1 MTAVAAPFTARSYF
15 RHVLLHNAGC
25 SARLV
30 ERFRMKLTL
39 PRLASVGAAAILV
52 ATLAACSTGTPTTED
67 TAAAGDEGTYA
78 SGDENTLVFGVVPD
92 TESTQNNWE
101 PLGDYLGIITGKE
114 IDFFEAA
121 DYTALIEAAIAGQI
135 DVAAFSGFTYY
146 QAWKNGA
153 EITPFAGQLTGD
165 LEEPGY
171 YSVAI
176 ANPTAG
182 ISTLADFAG
191 KNICFVS
198 ETSTSGY
205 LFPSKALLEA
215 GVDPAADL
223 TPVFAGK
230 HDASAEKVVAGTE
243 CAAGFAEDAVA
254 DPLIDEGK
262 VIEID
267 RQLVPGAP
275 IVYSNALPQSIK
287 DILIA
292 DLSDITFDDMIA
304 AGVEVADEGAA
315 KDWFA
320 GTKPVDDAYYDQIR
334 DLCEELPSVESCQ

>member
-1 MTAVAAPFTARSYF
+1 MRLRTSLLGLGTAA
-15 RHVLLHNAGC
+15 VLLAG
-25 SARLV
+25 
-30 ERFRMKLTL
+30 LTAC
-39 PRLASVGAAAILV
+39 ASDAP
-52 ATLAACSTGTPTTED
+52 ATEN
-67 TAAAGDEGTYA
+67 TAAAEEGTYA

-101 PLGDYLGIITGKE
+101 PLGQYLEIITGKS

-121 DYTALIEAAIAGQI
+121 DYTALIEASIAGQI

-146 QAWKNGA
+146 NATKNGA

-182 ISTLADFAG
+182 VTTLEDYAG
-191 KNICFVS
+191 KSVCFVS

-215 GVDPAADL
+215 GVDPAADI

-230 HDASAEKVVAGTE
+230 HDASAEKIEAGTE
-243 CAAGFAEDAVA
+243 CVAGFAEDAVA
-254 DPLIDEGK
+254 DPLVADGSVVE
-262 VIEID
+262 VARE
-267 RQLVPGAP
+267 LVPGAP
-275 IVYSNALPQSIK
+275 IVYSNALPQSVI
-287 DILIA
+287 DALV
-292 DLSDITFDDMIA
+292 DNLSEVTMDEMIE
-304 AGVEVADEGAA
+304 AGVEVDDVEAA
-315 KDWFA
+315 KEWFA
-320 GTKPVDDAYYDQIR
+320 GTKPVDDSYYDQIR
-334 DLCEELPSVESCQ
+334 DLCEELPTVESCQ

>member
-1 MTAVAAPFTARSYF
+1 MRIPRRLLAVGATAGLAAIA
-15 RHVLLHNAGC
+15 LAGC
-25 SARLV
+25 SSTPA
-30 ERFRMKLTL
+30 
-39 PRLASVGAAAILV
+39 PADSPAA
-52 ATLAACSTGTPTTED
+52 
-67 TAAAGDEGTYA
+67 DEGTYA
-78 SGDENTLVFGVVPD
+78 SGDSESLVFGVVPD

-101 PLGDYLGIITGKE
+101 PLGDYISIITGKTV
-114 IDFFEAA
+114 DFFEAA
-121 DYTALIEAAIAGQI
+121 DYTALIEASIAGKI

-146 QAWKNGA
+146 NATKNGA

-176 ANPTAG
+176 ANPDAG
-182 ISTLADFAG
+182 ISSLEDFAG

-215 GVDPAADL
+215 GIDPAADI

-230 HDASAEKVVAGTE
+230 HDASAEKVAGGTE

-254 DPLIDEGK
+254 DPMIEAGD
-262 VIEID
+262 VVEID

-275 IVYSNALPQSIK
+275 IVYSNALPQSVI
-287 DILIA
+287 DALV
-292 DLSDITFDDMIA
+292 DNLSETTMDDMIA
-304 AGVEVADEGAA
+304 AGVEVADVDAA
-315 KDWFA
+315 KEWFA
-320 GTKPVDDAYYDQIR
+320 GTKPVDDSYYDQIR
-334 DLCEELPSVESCQ
+334 DLCTELPSVESCQ

>member
-1 MTAVAAPFTARSYF
+1 MNRISQSLLGLGTAA
-15 RHVLLHNAGC
+15 LLLAGLSAC
-25 SARLV
+25 SA
-30 ERFRMKLTL
+30 
-39 PRLASVGAAAILV
+39 PADASDPAASEAP
-52 ATLAACSTGTPTTED
+52 AS
-67 TAAAGDEGTYA
+67 DEGTFA
-78 SGDENTLVFGVVPD
+78 SGDDAKLIFGVVPD

-101 PLGDYLGIITGKE
+101 PLGDYLGIITGKDIE
-114 IDFFEAA
+114 FFEAA
-121 DYTALIEAAIAGQI
+121 DYTALIEASIAGKI

-146 QAWKNGA
+146 NATKNGA

-182 ISTLADFAG
+182 ISTLKDFAG
-191 KNICFVS
+191 KSICFVS

-215 GVDPAADL
+215 GVDPATDV

-230 HDASAEKVVAGTE
+230 HDASAEKVAAGTE
-243 CAAGFAEDAVA
+243 CVAGFAEDAVA
-254 DPLIDEGK
+254 DAMIADGS
-262 VIEID
+262 VVEIA
-267 RQLVPGAP
+267 RELVPGAP

-287 DILIA
+287 DVLVEK
-292 DLSDITFDDMIA
+292 LSDTTMDDMIE
-304 AGVEVADEGAA
+304 AGVVVDDAEAA
-315 KDWFA
+315 KEWFA
-320 GTKPVDDAYYDQIR
+320 GTKPVDDSYYDQIR

>member
-1 MTAVAAPFTARSYF
+1 MRNSLLALGTA
-15 RHVLLHNAGC
+15 
-25 SARLV
+25 
-30 ERFRMKLTL
+30 
-39 PRLASVGAAAILV
+39 
-52 ATLAACSTGTPTTED
+52 ATLLAGLTACSSDAPAAEN
-67 TAAAGDEGTYA
+67 TAAAEEGTYA

-101 PLGDYLGIITGKE
+101 PLGDYLEIITGKT

-121 DYTALIEAAIAGQI
+121 DYTALIEASIAGQI

-146 QAWKNGA
+146 NATKNGA

-182 ISTLADFAG
+182 VETLEDFAG
-191 KNICFVS
+191 KSICFVS

-215 GVDPAADL
+215 GVDPAADI

-243 CAAGFAEDAVA
+243 CVAGFAEDAVA
-254 DPLIDEGK
+254 DALIEDGSVVE
-262 VIEID
+262 VARE
-267 RQLVPGAP
+267 LVPGAP
-275 IVYSNALPQSIK
+275 IVYSNALPQSVI
-287 DILIA
+287 DALVEN
-292 DLSDITFDDMIA
+292 LSEVTMDEMIE
-304 AGVEVADEGAA
+304 AGVEVADEEAA
-315 KDWFA
+315 KEWFA
-320 GTKPVDDAYYDQIR
+320 GTKPVDDSYYDQIR

>member
-1 MTAVAAPFTARSYF
+1 MNNISQRLLGVGTAA
-15 RHVLLHNAGC
+15 LMLAG
-25 SARLV
+25 
-30 ERFRMKLTL
+30 
-39 PRLASVGAAAILV
+39 
-52 ATLAACSTGTPTTED
+52 LAACASTPSDAGTSPAVE
-67 TAAAGDEGTYA
+67 EGTYA
-78 SGDENTLVFGVVPD
+78 SGDDTKLVFGVVPD

-101 PLGDYLGIITGKE
+101 PLGDYISIITGKDVE
-114 IDFFEAA
+114 FFEAA
-121 DYTALIEAAIAGQI
+121 DYTALIEASIAGQI
-135 DVAAFSGFTYY
+135 DVAALSAFTYY
-146 QAWKNGA
+146 NATKNGA

-176 ANPTAG
+176 AHPDAG
-182 ISTLADFAG
+182 ISGLADFAG
-191 KNICFVS
+191 KSVCFVS

-230 HDASAEKVVAGTE
+230 HDASAEKVGAGVE
-243 CAAGFAEDAVA
+243 CVAGFAEDAVA
-254 DPLIDEGK
+254 DAAIGAGK

-275 IVYSNALPQSIK
+275 IVYSNALPQSII
-287 DILIA
+287 DILVEL
-292 DLSDITFDDMIA
+292 LSDTTMEEMIA
-304 AGVEVADEGAA
+304 AGVEVADTEAA
-315 KDWFA
+315 KEWFA

-334 DLCEELPSVESCQ
+334 DLCEELPSVEACQ